1 MNVCARSVHELSALM
16 TDVHERIPLPDGMR
30 DVLPV
35 EAGELGAL
43 EHTLSSVFASYG
55 YRQVQTPLLELS
67 DVLDRAQDEGV
78 GRAYRL
84 FDDQGRVLVLR
95 PDLTIP
101 IARLIATRMAGEPG
115 PLRVSYTARAV
126 QPPSAGT
133 GQGAERRQ
141 AGIELCGPGGA
152 EDDAEVIAA
161 LSNALAAAGLP
172 DARVA
177 IGSVALVSAVLDAAG
192 ATADAADA
200 LWRAIRGR
208 SMVAWRAEARAVKSA
223 KGRLRTLLNELPTV
237 RGGVEVL
244 TRIAKVAPAA
254 APECARLARTV
265 ELVTAQGMPAPMID
279 LGVMRDWS
287 YYSGVVIEAYAP
299 GVAAPVAVGGRYD
312 GLGARF
318 GRPRSAVG
326 VAVTLDLL
334 HHAVGGPEGI
344 EPTGVVVVGGLDER
358 VTAAAMLRA
367 TGVPVVA
374 VPLKQRDAEALAAA
388 DGRRYVAR
396 PVKAGW
402 RVIDVV
408 SGATSTVVSLEE
420 GPWT

>member
-244 TRIAKVAPAA
+244 TRIAKVAPDA

-326 VAVTLDLL
+326 VAVTLELL

-374 VPLKQRDAEALAAA
+374 VPLKHRDAEALAAA

>member
-1 MNVCARSVHELSALM
+1 
-16 TDVHERIPLPDGMR
+16 
-30 DVLPV
+30 
-35 EAGELGAL
+35 
-43 EHTLSSVFASYG
+43 
-55 YRQVQTPLLELS
+55 
-67 DVLDRAQDEGV
+67 
-78 GRAYRL
+78 
-84 FDDQGRVLVLR
+84 
-95 PDLTIP
+95 
-101 IARLIATRMAGEPG
+101 
-115 PLRVSYTARAV
+115 
-126 QPPSAGT
+126 
-133 GQGAERRQ
+133 
-141 AGIELCGPGGA
+141 
-152 EDDAEVIAA
+152 
-161 LSNALAAAGLP
+161 
-172 DARVA
+172 
-177 IGSVALVSAVLDAAG
+177 
-192 ATADAADA
+192 
-200 LWRAIRGR
+200 
-208 SMVAWRAEARAVKSA
+208 
-223 KGRLRTLLNELPTV
+223 
-237 RGGVEVL
+237 
-244 TRIAKVAPAA
+244 
-254 APECARLARTV
+254 
-265 ELVTAQGMPAPMID
+265 
-279 LGVMRDWS
+279 MRDWS

>member
-1 MNVCARSVHELSALM
+1 MRGSRRKLPAKKSAEGWLRIKGASANNLKNI
-16 TDVHERIPLPDGMR
+16 DV
-30 DVLPV
+30 
-35 EAGELGAL
+35 
-43 EHTLSSVFASYG
+43 S
-55 YRQVQTPLLELS
+55 
-67 DVLDRAQDEGV
+67 
-78 GRAYRL
+78 
-84 FDDQGRVLVLR
+84 
-95 PDLTIP
+95 IP
-101 IARLIATRMAGEPG
+101 IARLIATRMADEPG
-115 PLRVSYTARAV
+115 PLRVSYNARAV

-133 GQGAERRQ
+133 GRAAERRQ

-161 LSNALAAAGLP
+161 LSSALAAAGLP
-172 DARVA
+172 GARVA
-177 IGSVALVSAVLDAAG
+177 IGSVALVAAVLEAAG
-192 ATADAADA
+192 VTGETADA
-200 LWRAIRGR
+200 LWRALRGR
-208 SMVAWRAEARAVKSA
+208 SMVAWRAEARAVKGV
-223 KGRLRTLLNELPTV
+223 KGRLRALLDALPTV

-244 TRIAKVAPAA
+244 GRIAKA
-254 APECARLARTV
+254 APGAAQECARLARTV

-326 VAVTLDLL
+326 VAVTLELL

-344 EPTGVVVVGGLDER
+344 EPVGVVVVGGLDDR

-374 VPLKQRDAEALAAA
+374 VPLKQRDVDTFAVA

-402 RVIDVV
+402 RVRDVTT
-408 SGATSTVVSLEE
+408 GATSTVASLEE

>member
-1 MNVCARSVHELSALM
+1 M
-16 TDVHERIPLPDGMR
+16 TDVHQRIPVPDGMR

-35 EAGELGAL
+35 EAGELSAL
-43 EHTLSSVFASYG
+43 ERALSTVFASYG
-55 YRQVQTPLLELS
+55 YRPVQTPLLELS

-101 IARLIATRMAGEPG
+101 IARLIATRMADEPG
-115 PLRVSYTARAV
+115 PLRVSYNARAV

-141 AGIELCGPGGA
+141 AGIELCGPGGP

-161 LSNALAAAGLP
+161 LSSALAAAGLP
-172 DARVA
+172 GARVA
-177 IGSVALVSAVLDAAG
+177 IGSVALVDAVLSAVNAG
-192 ATADAADA
+192 PEATDA
-200 LWRAIRGR
+200 LWRARRGR
-208 SMVAWRAEARAVKSA
+208 SMVAWRSEARAVKGV
-223 KGRLRTLLNELPTV
+223 KGRLRTLLDALPTL

-244 TRIAKVAPAA
+244 DRIAAAAPAA

-265 ELVTAQGMPAPMID
+265 NLVTAQGMPAPMID

-287 YYSGVVIEAYAP
+287 YYSGIVIEAYAP
-299 GVAAPVAVGGRYD
+299 GVSAPVAVGGRYD

-318 GRPRSAVG
+318 GRARAAVG
-326 VAVTLDLL
+326 VAVTLELL
-334 HHAVGGPEGI
+334 HHAVGGPEGL
-344 EPTGVVVVGGLDER
+344 EPAGVVVVGGLDDR

-374 VPLKQRDAEALAAA
+374 VPAKQRDADAFAVA
-388 DGRRYVAR
+388 DGRRFVAR

-402 RVIDVV
+402 RVVDVID
-408 SGATSTVVSLEE
+408 GTTTTVASLEE